1 MSQWHRRSRVWRGA
15 LGRAMRLH
23 HWRFAVYQVMIGPG
37 IIRYRRVWS
46 RWAGGKW
53 IRSKN

>member
-15 LGRAMRLH
+15 LGRAMRVH
-23 HWRFAVYQVMIGPG
+23 HWRFAVYQVTIGPG
-37 IIRYRRVWS
+37 FVCYRRVWS